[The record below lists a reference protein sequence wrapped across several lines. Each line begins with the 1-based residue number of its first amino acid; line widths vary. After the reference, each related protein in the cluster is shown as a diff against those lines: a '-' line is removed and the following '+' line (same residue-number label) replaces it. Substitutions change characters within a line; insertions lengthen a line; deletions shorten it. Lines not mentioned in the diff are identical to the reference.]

1 MKPPSKSMFQPGQ
14 GVGQEFLDEN
24 RKLIAQIDRR
34 NILRGSLTLGG
45 LTLLGGRAASAN
57 EQLRPC
63 TVSTVSENARLQT
76 VLRAVSD
83 WNDRVQA
90 FIFRPDHLAPTY
102 SEALVVKPP
111 RFNAHFDVE
120 DIKPVDGTSWK
131 LELSGLIEDKR
142 PWTVEQL
149 YGLPEQELII
159 RHICV
164 EGWDYIGQWSGVNLR
179 AFFERIGADTTAK
192 YVAFRCADDYTE
204 SLDMATALHPQTMLA
219 TKYARE
225 PIGDPFGFP
234 LRLRTATKLGFKNA
248 KWVTAIEVTNNFP
261 DTFWSKQGFNW
272 FAGL

>member
-14 GVGQEFLDEN
+14 GVGQDFLDEN

-57 EQLRPC
+57 EQLRLC

-102 SEALVVKPP
+102 SETQVVKPP

-120 DIKPVDGTSWK
+120 DIMPVDGTSWK

-219 TKYARE
+219 TKYAKE

-261 DTFWSKQGFNW
+261 DTFWRKQGFNW